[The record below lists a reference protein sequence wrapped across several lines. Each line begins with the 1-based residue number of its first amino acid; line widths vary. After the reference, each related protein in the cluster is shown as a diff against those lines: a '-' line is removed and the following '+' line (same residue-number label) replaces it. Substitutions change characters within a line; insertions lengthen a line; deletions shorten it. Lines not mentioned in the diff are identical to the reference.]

1 MDDAKIIELFWARNE
16 NAITAISE
24 KYGAYCRIIAKNI
37 LGNSEDAEECVNNTY
52 LSAWNSIP
60 PNKPE
65 KLCAYLGKITRN
77 LSLNMYKR
85 DTAEKRGGR
94 ESTLIFNE
102 LSEFISD
109 KETVEDEFERQ
120 ELIKIINDFLKELTA
135 EKRNIFICRYWYF
148 DSISDIGARFKKSE
162 NNISVILNRL
172 RVKLRDY
179 LSERGY
185 EL

>member
-1 MDDAKIIELFWARNE
+1 M
-16 NAITAISE
+16 
-24 KYGAYCRIIAKNI
+24 
-37 LGNSEDAEECVNNTY
+37 
-52 LSAWNSIP
+52 
-60 PNKPE
+60 
-65 KLCAYLGKITRN
+65 
-77 LSLNMYKR
+77 SLNRYKR

-94 ESTLIFNE
+94 ESTLIFDE

-120 ELIKIINDFLKELTA
+120 ELIKIINDFLKELSA
-135 EKRNIFICRYWYF
+135 EKRNMFICRYWYF
-148 DSISDIGARFKKSE
+148 DSISDISARFKKSE

-172 RVKLRDY
+172 RAKLRDY